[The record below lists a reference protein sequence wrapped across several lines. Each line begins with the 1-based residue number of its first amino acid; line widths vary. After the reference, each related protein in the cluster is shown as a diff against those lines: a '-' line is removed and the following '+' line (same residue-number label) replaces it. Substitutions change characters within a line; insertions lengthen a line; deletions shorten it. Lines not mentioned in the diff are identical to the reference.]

1 VSVRTDVH
9 NAHETEPE
17 VSTEPVRSPA
27 KQKRESYAPSR
38 MSPQETERL
47 NFGRQIVYARPISV
61 LLALIAVVDQPLAH
75 FPRFAF
81 RFLVS
86 YLIVSLLVIPLEWVL
101 KSKPWHLPLAIDLL
115 ALGIILY
122 ISPFSVAL
130 WFPYLF
136 VCYAGGSRWGL
147 SSAIPIAGVLS
158 LALVV
163 RSVLEGQIGWMRAV
177 GWLALVGITFAAGA
191 GMAFLGD
198 LSRRYVA
205 ENEFLQRITETMQV
219 DQGLAESLRLLLDE
233 LAGAFKTEEAMLAF
247 RDVDLER
254 IFLWRLKAGDSE
266 RLIPQALP
274 LSRCDGFLLDD
285 MDATVCWNSLG
296 GSGSGFGWNRNN
308 RRRLKTLPR
317 LPGTTQ
323 TELKLR
329 SLVSVTFDQGGQ
341 PAGRIFLIN
350 RSDSR
355 KPFQKADLAW
365 LERIARH
372 MGPALEN
379 IFLLRHLRARAIE
392 GERSRISRD
401 LHDGILQTLLSIEI
415 QVDVLRRK
423 VVTSP
428 EQSVASLTALQQ
440 TVRNESS
447 ELRRMVTD
455 LRPLRVQSADL
466 VELMNGFAERYR
478 NESTV
483 ALDVLIDSAE
493 IHAPDRVCREI
504 FQIYREALNNIK
516 KHAKA
521 SHVVVKLKQDDA
533 ALVLVVDDNGSGFSF
548 AGRFTGDEL
557 DRLRLGPI
565 SIKERA
571 RTVGGNLTVESNP
584 GHGARLTIEIPLG

>member
-1 VSVRTDVH
+1 MNSH
-9 NAHETEPE
+9 
-17 VSTEPVRSPA
+17 
-27 KQKRESYAPSR
+27 
-38 MSPQETERL
+38 ETERL
-47 NFGRQIVYARPISV
+47 NFGRQIAYARPISV
-61 LLALIAVVDQPLAH
+61 LLALMAVVEQPTVLY
-75 FPRFAF
+75 PRPALD
-81 RFLVS
+81 FLIA
-86 YLIVSLLVIPLEWVL
+86 YLILSLLVIPLEWIL
-101 KSKPWHLPLAIDLL
+101 RSRPWHLPLAVDLL
-115 ALGIILY
+115 ALGAFLY
-122 ISPFSVAL
+122 ISPFSAAL

-136 VCYAGGSRWGL
+136 VCYASGSRWGL
-147 SSAIPIAGVLS
+147 TSSIPITGVLA

-163 RSVLEGQIGWMRAV
+163 RTVLEGQIGWMRAM
-177 GWLALVGITFAAGA
+177 GWIGLVVVTFAAG
-191 GMAFLGD
+191 GGLAFLGD

-205 ENEFLQRITETMQV
+205 ENEFLSRITGTMQV

-233 LAGAFKTEEAMLAF
+233 LANAFHTEEAMLAF

-254 IFLWRLKAGDSE
+254 IFLWRLKAGESE

-285 MDATVCWNSLG
+285 MDATVCWNSLTG
-296 GSGSGFGWNRNN
+296 EGSGFGWNRASH
-308 RRRLKTLPR
+308 RKLKTLPR

-323 TELKLR
+323 QELKLR
-329 SLVSVTFDQGGQ
+329 SLISVTFDQGGQ

-350 RSDSR
+350 LRDAR
-355 KPFQKADLAW
+355 KQFQKADLAW

-372 MGPALEN
+372 VGPALEN

-415 QVDVLRRK
+415 QLDVLRRK
-423 VVTSP
+423 VTTSP
-428 EQSVASLTALQQ
+428 EQSVSSLTALQQ
-440 TVRNESS
+440 TVRNESA
-447 ELRRMVTD
+447 ELRHMVTD

-466 VELMNGFAERYR
+466 VDLMRGFAERYR

-521 SHVVVKLKQDDA
+521 SHVVVKLSQDDS
-533 ALVLVVDDNGSGFSF
+533 ALVLVVDDNGEGFSF

-571 RTVGGNLTVESNP
+571 RTVGGILTVESNP
-584 GHGARLTIEIPLG
+584 GHGARLIVEIPLG